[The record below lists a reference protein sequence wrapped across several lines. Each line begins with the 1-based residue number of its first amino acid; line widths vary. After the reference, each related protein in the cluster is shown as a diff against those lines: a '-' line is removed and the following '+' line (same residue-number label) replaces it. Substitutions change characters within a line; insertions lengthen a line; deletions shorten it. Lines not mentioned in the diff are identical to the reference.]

1 MKKRRRE
8 NKMIRFLL
16 AAIFLL
22 GGLFFMASAV
32 LGMFRFKFV
41 LNRMHTAASADTFG
55 LLLSM
60 IGLIIWKGFGF
71 EALKMM
77 IIIGFFWISG
87 PVSSHLIARM
97 EVSTNENLEE
107 ECEVR
112 EYGEL

>member
-1 MKKRRRE
+1 ME
-8 NKMIRFLL
+8 MIRFTF

-22 GGLFFMASAV
+22 SGVAIMGAAV
-32 LGMFRFKFV
+32 FGMYRFKFV
-41 LNRMHTAASADTFG
+41 LNRMHTAATSDTFG

-77 IIIGFFWISG
+77 IIIIFFWLSG

-97 EVSTNENLEE
+97 EVSTNEKLEE
-107 ECEVR
+107 ECEVKKH
-112 EYGEL
+112 GEL

>member
-1 MKKRRRE
+1 ME
-8 NKMIRFLL
+8 MIRFIF
-16 AAIFLL
+16 AAIFLIS
-22 GGLFFMASAV
+22 GVATMMVAVFGLFH
-32 LGMFRFKFV
+32 FKFV
-41 LNRMHTAASADTFG
+41 LNRMHTAATSDTFG

-97 EVSTNENLEE
+97 EASTNENLEE

>member
-1 MKKRRRE
+1 ME
-8 NKMIRFLL
+8 MIRFIF

-22 GGLFFMASAV
+22 SGVVIMGAAV
-32 LGMFRFKFV
+32 FGMYRFKFV
-41 LNRMHTAASADTFG
+41 LNRMHTAATSDTFG

-77 IIIGFFWISG
+77 IIILFFWLSG

-97 EVSTNENLEE
+97 EVSTNEELEK
-107 ECEVR
+107 ECEVKKH
-112 EYGEL
+112 GEL

>member
-1 MKKRRRE
+1 
-8 NKMIRFLL
+8 MIRFLF
-16 AAIFLL
+16 AAIFLISGVL
-22 GGLFFMASAV
+22 CMASAV
-32 LGMFRFKFV
+32 LGMYRFRFV
-41 LNRMHTAASADTFG
+41 LNRMHTAATADTFG
-55 LLLSM
+55 LMLCM

-107 ECEVR
+107 ECEVK
-112 EYGEL
+112 EYGER

>member
-1 MKKRRRE
+1 
-8 NKMIRFLL
+8 MIRFLF
-16 AAIFLL
+16 AAIFLISGVL
-22 GGLFFMASAV
+22 CMASAV
-32 LGMFRFKFV
+32 LGMYRFRFV
-41 LNRMHTAASADTFG
+41 LNRMHTAATANTFG
-55 LLLSM
+55 LMLCM

-97 EVSTNENLEE
+97 EVSTNEKLEE
-107 ECEVR
+107 ECEVK